1 MDKKNMANNGNKKT
15 GAVLVQGGGIA
26 GVQASLDLANS
37 GFKVYLIERSA
48 AIGGMMSHLDKTF
61 PTGDCATCIVSP
73 KLVECARNLN
83 ITILTHSEL
92 SGIEG
97 EPGHFTASV
106 KQMPRFVDE
115 KICNDCGDCYK
126 VCPVDVQ
133 DRFNRDLG
141 TRKAI
146 AKYSPQA
153 VPNIAGIL
161 KLGHAP
167 CKSGC
172 PAGINVQGY
181 IQLIKKKEYV
191 KAVRLIR
198 ERNPLSAICGRVCT
212 HPCES
217 VCTRGNVDTP
227 VAIRQLKRFASDRE
241 MEMLANGTISL
252 PEEKFPSPDA
262 VKIAVIGAGPSGL
275 TAAQDLADRG
285 YAVTIFEASPA
296 AGGML
301 RWGIPDYRLP
311 VDVLDYE
318 VELIRRKGVTF
329 KFNCRIGSDI
339 SLEQLQKDY
348 QAVFV
353 GIGTQ
358 KSTAL
363 NVKGHDLS
371 GVLPGLEFLY
381 QASSDDKPA
390 LNGHVVVVGGGDVA
404 MDAACSAIR
413 LGAGKVT
420 IVYRRSEKELPAIP
434 EEIHHTKEEGVNFEF
449 LTNPVEFIAG
459 PDGKLETVKCIRMKL
474 GEPDASGRRSPSP
487 IDGSEFEMLADAVI
501 LAIGS
506 QPDPKF
512 SDASVP
518 VNKWGNIVADKYG
531 VTETPGIFSGGD
543 IVTGPAT
550 VIEAVAAGKRA
561 AESIDRYVRGGDVNA
576 PRFEDT
582 IQPVPE
588 KLLPTGK
595 GVQKQPRAQAAELAV
610 SERITGFLEIETAFT
625 EEDAIAEC
633 ERCLNCA
640 LCSECGECVDA
651 CEKKAVIHDM
661 PEKTIELEVGSV
673 ILAPGFQEFQAQA
686 KGEYGYGRSANVITT
701 VQFER
706 MLSAAG
712 PFHGHVE
719 RISDG
724 REAKRIAFIQCVGSR
739 DSRCDNDYCSSICCM
754 AATKQAVIASEHV
767 HGLDVKIFYMD
778 IRAFGKDFDLYYERA
793 KSQDGIEYIKSMPSQ
808 VMEIPGSKD
817 LMVRYID
824 DARKVREQ
832 EFDLV
837 VLAVGID
844 PKPTV
849 SGTIS
854 RLGINLNEYGFCA
867 TDRFFP
873 LVTSRPGVFVA
884 GAFQEPKDIP
894 ETVTQASAA
903 ASMSM
908 ELLAG
913 SRNTLVTK
921 RTYPDEHDVTDE
933 GPRIGVFVCHC
944 GTNIASTV
952 DVERVTKTIS
962 SDPQIVLA
970 THSMY
975 ACSDASLSEVKNAIR
990 DFRLNR
996 IVVAS
1001 CTPRTHEPLFR
1012 ETLREA
1018 GLNPYLFELAN
1029 IRDQCSWVHSSEPEA
1044 ATEKAIELVRMAIA
1058 RTRLLKPLIG
1068 ETLAVN
1074 QDGLVIGGGLSGMTA
1089 ALSLADQ
1096 GFSVHLVERSP
1107 RLGGHL
1113 HDIHGTLEQDDISD
1127 FVKNLEKQVKTHSGI
1142 RLHLE
1147 TEVAGIA
1154 GHVGKFNVKLIKNG
1168 TPTQV
1173 PCGAVIVAT
1182 GADSAATDEFLYQKS
1197 ENVMTQGQLENR
1209 LHDNAFLSPGNG
1221 AGKNIVMIQCVGSRN
1236 DEHPYCSRL
1245 CCSMA
1250 IKNALAVKKEHPD
1263 AAVYV
1268 LYRDIRTYGFREKYY
1283 KQAREAGVVFIR
1295 YDEKKPPVVKDAD
1308 GLLVSLD
1315 SPDFPESIE
1324 IEADTVVLSTGIQPL
1339 EDNRRIADMLK
1350 VPLNTSGFFVEAH
1363 VKLRPVDFA
1372 NEGIFLCGLAH
1383 SPKFIDEN
1391 ISQSRAAAARAATV
1405 LSKTH
1410 MELGAQV
1417 SKVDQSKCISC
1428 MTCVHS
1434 CPYGAPFVNKDH
1446 KGEIAA
1452 AKCMGCGIC
1461 AAECPARAIQLNH
1474 FESRQFQMMLDDL
1487 FQCREITAD

>member
-83 ITILTHSEL
+83 ITILTHAEL

-97 EPGHFTASV
+97 EPGHFKALV
-106 KQMPRFVDE
+106 KQSPRYVDE

-126 VCPVDVQ
+126 VCPVEVQ

-141 TRKAI
+141 KRKAI

-167 CKSGC
+167 CKTAC
-172 PAGINVQGY
+172 PANINVQGY
-181 IQLIKKKEYV
+181 VQLIKKKEYV
-191 KAVRLIR
+191 KAVNLIR

-212 HPCES
+212 HPCET
-217 VCTRGNVDTP
+217 VCTRSNVDSP

-241 MEMLANGTISL
+241 MEMVASGEIPL

-262 VKIAVIGAGPSGL
+262 VKIAVIGAGPAGL

-285 YAVTIFEASPA
+285 YAVTVFEASPA

-311 VDVLDYE
+311 ADVLDYE
-318 VELIRRKGVTF
+318 VDLIRRKGVTF
-329 KFNCRIGSDI
+329 KYNCRIGTDI
-339 SLEQLQKDY
+339 SFEKLREDY
-348 QAVFV
+348 QAIFV

-363 NVKGHDLS
+363 NVKGNDLP
-371 GVLPGLEFLY
+371 GVYPGLEFLY
-381 QASSDDKPA
+381 RASSADKPA
-390 LNGHVVVVGGGDVA
+390 LQGHVIVVGGGDVA

-420 IVYRRSEKELPAIP
+420 IVYRRSEKELPAIA
-434 EEIHHTKEEGVNFEF
+434 EEIHHAMEEGVKFEF
-449 LTNPVEFIAG
+449 LTNPLEFIG
-459 PDGKLETVKCIRMKL
+459 NSDGKLEKVKCIRMKL

-487 IDGSEFEMLADAVI
+487 IEGSEFEMVADAVI
-501 LAIGS
+501 VAIGS
-506 QPDPKF
+506 QPESGL
-512 SDASVP
+512 SDVSVP

-531 VTETPGIFSGGD
+531 VTETPGIFAGGD

-561 AESIDRYVRGGDVNA
+561 AESIDRYVRGIDAKA

-582 IQPVPE
+582 ITPVPE
-588 KLLPTGK
+588 ELLPSGK
-595 GVQKQPRAQAAELAV
+595 GILKKPRATAAELSV
-610 SERITGFLEIETAFT
+610 SERINSFAEIETAFT
-625 EEDAIAEC
+625 EADAIAEC

-651 CEKKAVIHDM
+651 CEKKAILHDM
-661 PEKTIELEVGSV
+661 PEKLIELEVGSV

-686 KGEYGYGRSANVITT
+686 KGEYGFGRYANVITT

-712 PFHGHVE
+712 PFHGHVQ
-719 RISDG
+719 RTSDG
-724 REAKRIAFIQCVGSR
+724 QAAKRIAFIQCVGSR
-739 DSRCDNDYCSSICCM
+739 DDRCGNEYCSSVCCM
-754 AATKQAVIASEHV
+754 AATKQAVIAREHV
-767 HGLDVKIFYMD
+767 PGLEVKIFYMD
-778 IRAFGKDFDLYYERA
+778 IRAFGKDFDQYYERA
-793 KSQDGIEYIKSMPSQ
+793 KSQEGIEYIKSMPSQ
-808 VMEIPGSKD
+808 VVEIPGSKD

-832 EFDLV
+832 AFDLV

-844 PKPTV
+844 PKPAV
-849 SGTIS
+849 SGTMS

-873 LVTSRPGVFVA
+873 LETSRPGVFVA

-952 DVERVTKTIS
+952 DVARVTNTIS
-962 SDPQIVLA
+962 NDPEVVLA

-975 ACSDASLSEVKNAIR
+975 ACSDASLSEVKKAIR
-990 DFRLNR
+990 DYRLNR

-1058 RTRLLKPLIG
+1058 RTRHLKPLFG

-1096 GFSVHLVERSP
+1096 GFTVHLVERSQS
-1107 RLGGHL
+1107 LGGHL
-1113 HDIHGTLEQDDISD
+1113 RDIHGTLEQDDVSG
-1127 FVKNLEKQVKTHSGI
+1127 FLNNLVSQVKNHPGI

-1147 TEVAGIA
+1147 TEVAGIN
-1154 GHVGKFNVKLIKNG
+1154 GHVGKFSIKLRKNG
-1168 TPTQV
+1168 TTTEV

-1182 GADSAATDEFLYQKS
+1182 GADAASTEAFLYRKS
-1197 ENVMTQGQLENR
+1197 ENVMTQTELENR
-1209 LHDNAFLSPGNG
+1209 LHGKSFDG
-1221 AGKNIVMIQCVGSRN
+1221 AGKNIVMIQCAGSRN

-1250 IKNALAVKKEHPD
+1250 VKNALAVKKAHPD
-1263 AAVYV
+1263 ANIFV
-1268 LYRDIRTYGFREKYY
+1268 LFRDIRTYGFREKYY
-1283 KQAREAGVVFIR
+1283 KLARKAGVVFIR
-1295 YDEKKPPVVKDAD
+1295 YDETKPPVVKEDN

-1315 SPDFPESIE
+1315 SPDFPETIE
-1324 IEADTVVLSTGIQPL
+1324 IEADYVVLSTGIAPA
-1339 EDNRRIADMLK
+1339 EDNRRMADMLK

-1410 MELGAQV
+1410 LEVGAQV
-1417 SKVDQSKCISC
+1417 SRVDQGKCISC

-1446 KGEIAA
+1446 KAEIAA

-1474 FESRQFQMMLDDL
+1474 FESNQFKMMLDDL
-1487 FQCREITAD
+1487 FQCREITAN